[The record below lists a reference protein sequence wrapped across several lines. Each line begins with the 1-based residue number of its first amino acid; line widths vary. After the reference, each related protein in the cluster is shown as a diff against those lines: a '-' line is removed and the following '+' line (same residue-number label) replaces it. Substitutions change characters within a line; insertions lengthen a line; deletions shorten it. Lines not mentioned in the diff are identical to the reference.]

1 MTGLTELAVAYIIM
15 IGIIG
20 GYVWNLFS
28 KLKDIESRI
37 EGVEINFLKEESED
51 EWYISHENTSKMYY
65 LGHYEIITCQRARF
79 VLLVAQNHLLLLVG
93 CARYALEKE
102 TTSLQSLRGYSN
114 TDVLSVINTK

>member
-37 EGVEINFLKEESED
+37 KGVEINFLKEESED
-51 EWYISHENTSKMYY
+51 E
-65 LGHYEIITCQRARF
+65 
-79 VLLVAQNHLLLLVG
+79 
-93 CARYALEKE
+93 
-102 TTSLQSLRGYSN
+102 
-114 TDVLSVINTK
+114 